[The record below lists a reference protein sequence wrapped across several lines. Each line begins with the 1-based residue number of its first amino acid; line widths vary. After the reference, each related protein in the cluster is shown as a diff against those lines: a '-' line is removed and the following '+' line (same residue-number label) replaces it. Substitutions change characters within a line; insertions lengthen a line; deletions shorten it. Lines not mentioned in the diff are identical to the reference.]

1 MSGPVSFQDP
11 KQLYRAVPA
20 TPTRP
25 DRTLLAIMLLA
36 VVSLAGTLALLPGSE
51 EKAEGLLAEGRY
63 GDAINMLVAVEEDR
77 PLNDYEGYMLFRLY
91 MLARQPDS
99 AALLLAQQP
108 ALHVDNI
115 EALRELSDLYRQMG
129 DVHGEMTILRR
140 IYDASPSDADFA
152 RLRVL
157 YRLTG
162 DTSGE
167 ASLLTRAVADGRSDA
182 PSLERL
188 AYLRALSPNGA
199 SAAVWVA
206 PSGSFWR
213 FEAARSAQVLALT
226 NLPSPATPL
235 LTAIE

>member
-36 VVSLAGTLALLPGSE
+36 VVSLAGTLALLPGTE

-63 GDAINMLVAVEEDR
+63 GDAINILVAVEEDR

-99 AALLLAQQP
+99 AALLLSQQP

-188 AYLRALSPNGA
+188 TYLQALSPNGA
-199 SAAVWVA
+199 SAALWVA